1 MEVAIVI
8 FRNNLRVK
16 DNYALYNATKYNSV
30 VLGLYST
37 QINKGKNYNFKAC
50 EIYRENFISE
60 TLIDLQKNLLV
71 YGINLSIVDDIEEA
85 LRKLNKAYKI
95 KIYFDEEVG
104 VYEKEFEN
112 ILKKYEY
119 KSFFNQTMIEPF
131 VFDYTKSFSH
141 FRKKA
146 EKQRILEPLDD
157 LNRVNTINFETKKIE
172 AINIKMPKYAIKF
185 KGGEKNALKR
195 LEYYMHFIHSYK
207 TTRNEMC
214 GFDNS
219 TKLSAYLSVGAIS
232 ARTIYYRL
240 KKEEEKSFKSES
252 SYWIYF
258 ELLWRD
264 FFYLVMYLSKNRLFL
279 KKGLQEKEY
288 KFKTNK
294 ELIDNFLR
302 ANTQVDIID
311 ASIVELKTTGW
322 LSNRNRQLL
331 ANYLIKTLGI
341 DFRIVAAFFESY
353 LIDYNPA
360 SNYGNIAYQAF
371 VGNDKSYR
379 IFDVIKQSKQYNGN
393 FYVRQWLNKEE
404 QEPNFDYKN
413 SALKIKESV
422 YFVKNNYHN

>member
-1 MEVAIVI
+1 MKIAIVI

-37 QINKGKNYNFKAC
+37 QITKGENYNFKAC
-50 EIYRENFISE
+50 QIYRQNFINE
-60 TLIDLQKNLLV
+60 TLLNLQEDLTN
-71 YGINLSIVDDIEEA
+71 YGVNLSIVDDIQIA
-85 LRKLNKAYKI
+85 LEKLSKQYEI

-104 VYEKEFEN
+104 TYEKEFEN
-112 ILKKYEY
+112 ILRKYKH

-131 VFDYTKSFSH
+131 YFDYTKSFSH

-146 EKQRILEPLDD
+146 QKQKILAPLK
-157 LNRVNTINFETKKIE
+157 NPRKVKSIEFETKQVEIVDLKIP
-172 AINIKMPKYAIKF
+172 NFAIKF
-185 KGGEKNALKR
+185 KAGESEALKR
-195 LEYYMHFIHSYK
+195 VKHYMQYIHSYK
-207 TTRNEMC
+207 KTRNEML

-219 TKLSAYLSVGAIS
+219 TKFSAYLSVGAIS
-232 ARTIYYRL
+232 ARTIYHEL
-240 KKEEEKSFKSES
+240 KQEEQRSFESES

-264 FFYLVMYLSKNRLFL
+264 FFHLVMYYSKNALFL
-279 KKGLQEKEY
+279 KKALQDKDY
-288 KFKTNK
+288 NFKTTK
-294 ELIDNFLR
+294 SLINNFIN
-302 ANTQVDIID
+302 ANTHIDIID
-311 ASIVELKTTGW
+311 ASIVELKSTGW

-371 VGNDKSYR
+371 VGNDKTYR
-379 IFDVIKQSKQYNGN
+379 VFDVIRQSKQYNGRVYIN
-393 FYVRQWLNKEE
+393 KWLNKEE
-404 QEPNFDYKN
+404 QEPNFDYKKM
-413 SALKIKESV
+413 ADEVKEEV
-422 YFVKNNYHN
+422 YYIKNNSQ